1 MTLLLNGL
9 EVPGLDHRVT
19 IAEQIERKDLS
30 GETSA
35 SAGSHGGWKPAVVE
49 VRCLVD
55 MERPGDLA
63 ELRRLFH
70 AADKATGA
78 PAVWTITEPAAQ
90 AIGIHR
96 VRFTDFFRVAPQ
108 DRMRVWE
115 VSLTLIEERSVP
127 ERTEERRPEPAAA
140 SPAAPP
146 ALQTTAG
153 KPAAAGGDGFIEQ
166 ALAYFNTQ
174 AGKLFFDEE
183 QSP

>member
-1 MTLLLNGL
+1 MTVLLDGTVL
-9 EVPGLDHRVT
+9 PGLDHRVT

-49 VRCLVD
+49 VRLLVD

-70 AADKATGA
+70 SADEATGA

-90 AIGIHR
+90 AMGIHR

-127 ERTEERRPEPAAA
+127 ERAEERRPEPAAA
-140 SPAAPP
+140 SPAVP
-146 ALQTTAG
+146 ARQTTAG
-153 KPAAAGGDGFIEQ
+153 QSAAAGEDGFIEQ
-166 ALAYFNTQ
+166 ALAYLNGQ

>member
-1 MTLLLNGL
+1 VTVLLDGQAL
-9 EVPGLDHRVT
+9 PGLDHRVT

-49 VRCLVD
+49 VRLVVD

-70 AADKATGA
+70 SADEASGA

-90 AIGIHR
+90 AMGIHR
-96 VRFTDFFRVAPQ
+96 ARFTDFFRVAPQ
-108 DRMRVWE
+108 ERMRVWE
-115 VSLTLIEERSVP
+115 ISLTLIEERSVP
-127 ERTEERRPEPAAA
+127 ERAEERRPAPAAA

-146 ALQTTAG
+146 ALQTAAG
-153 KPAAAGGDGFIEQ
+153 QPAAAGEDGFFEQ
-166 ALAYFNTQ
+166 ALAYFNEQ

>member
-1 MTLLLNGL
+1 MSVLLNGSSL
-9 EVPGLDHRVT
+9 PGLDHRVT

-35 SAGSHGGWKPAVVE
+35 SAGSHGGWKPAIVE
-49 VRCLVD
+49 VRLLVD

-70 AADKATGA
+70 AADEASGA

-90 AIGIHR
+90 AMGIHR

-127 ERTEERRPEPAAA
+127 ERAEERRPVPAAA
-140 SPAAPP
+140 SAAALPT
-146 ALQTTAG
+146 LQTTAG
-153 KPAAAGGDGFIEQ
+153 QPAAAGEGGFIEQ
-166 ALAYFNTQ
+166 ALAYFNSQ

-183 QSP
+183 AGP

>member
-1 MTLLLNGL
+1 MALLLNGQAL
-9 EVPGLDHRVT
+9 PGLDHRVT

-35 SAGSHGGWKPAVVE
+35 STGSHGGWKPAIVE
-49 VRCLVD
+49 VRLLVD

-70 AADKATGA
+70 SSDEASGA

-90 AIGIHR
+90 AMGIHR
-96 VRFTDFFRVAPQ
+96 VRLTDFFRVAPQ
-108 DRMRVWE
+108 ERQRVWE

-127 ERTEERRPEPAAA
+127 ERAEERRPEPSAA
-140 SPAAPP
+140 SPAVP

-153 KPAAAGGDGFIEQ
+153 QPAAAGEDGFIEQ
-166 ALAYFNTQ
+166 ALAFFNEQ
-174 AGKLFFDEE
+174 AGKLFFDEDE
-183 QSP
+183 SP

>member
-1 MTLLLNGL
+1 MAVLLDGQAL
-9 EVPGLDHRVT
+9 PGLDHRVT

-35 SAGSHGGWKPAVVE
+35 SAGSHGGWKPAIVE
-49 VRCLVD
+49 VRLLVD

-70 AADKATGA
+70 RADEASGA
-78 PAVWTITEPAAQ
+78 PAVWPITEPAAQ
-90 AIGIHR
+90 AMGIHR

-108 DRMRVWE
+108 ERMRVWE

-127 ERTEERRPEPAAA
+127 ERAEERRPEPAAA

-146 ALQTTAG
+146 SLQTTAG
-153 KPAAAGGDGFIEQ
+153 QRAAAGEDGFIEQ
-166 ALAYFNTQ
+166 ALAYLNGQ